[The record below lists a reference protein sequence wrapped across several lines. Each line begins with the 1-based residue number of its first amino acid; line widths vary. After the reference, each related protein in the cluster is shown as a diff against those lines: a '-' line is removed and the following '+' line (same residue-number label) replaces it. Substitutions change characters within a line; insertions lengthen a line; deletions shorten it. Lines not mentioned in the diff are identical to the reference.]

1 MGKKNN
7 VVSLDKSF
15 FNFNTAP
22 TVERLEHELKR
33 VRASLSDSMGAFKEH
48 LAKHGLCPDQI
59 VPDGKRHRFP
69 VDGDTGNEQSGWYIF
84 YGDNWP
90 AGAFGC
96 WRGSLSIDKAQSTWA
111 ADRPLDDSS
120 PADDAA
126 RRERIAEMSRIRE
139 EQQQAFYAEGRE
151 RASEIWSSAHEAE
164 DHPYLKAKGVKGYGL
179 RVERGAL
186 CIPAYTID
194 GTLRG
199 LQRIYWD
206 AKDGSFAKRFS
217 EGTEK
222 RGSFAHIPG
231 ETDRI
236 IIGEG
241 YATMATIRE
250 ATGATCIV
258 AWDCGNLTNVAKA
271 WRERMPDATI
281 IIAGDNDPNG
291 AGQKHAKE
299 AADAIGARCIIA
311 DVSGVPGGTDFND
324 VAAAKGV
331 EEVTRQF
338 AMFGDYRINILEC
351 SYDEYDSPAPEHEW
365 LVQGILPLGALVVLA
380 AAGGTGKGIATLD
393 LGLQVAGAE
402 PDPACIDLCPPMAF
416 GNRIVRH
423 GPVVLM
429 YAEDCKKELHRR
441 IQGAGRPRPKY
452 PFHPVPVVDKGGV
465 KPLFINSDN
474 GIQETDE
481 WREWV
486 RQIKAIR
493 PVLVVIDPMS
503 SFMAVDI
510 NSKPEVG
517 QQVQNKLAAL
527 ASELN
532 CSIIIAHHMNKSV
545 ITSAEEARNAIRG
558 TSGLVD
564 GARGAYAMWPLLG
577 RAETRAKRICHIL
590 DIEYKPKRVVMG
602 ALVKDN
608 FPGDTNEHIYVRNDN
623 GLLVERSE
631 QIKALSSDNDSI
643 AMDILLDAI
652 EEQASAGNPFTVS
665 GRESGLFERNYDLPE
680 ELRSLG
686 RDKIRALAERLLVE
700 KKLVKC
706 AAKGSKTRQFL
717 DVPNGNFAV
726 GLVS

>member
-1 MGKKNN
+1 MRTTPTSN
-7 VVSLDKSF
+7 VFPIDF
-15 FNFNTAP
+15 FDFNKAP
-22 TVERLEHELKR
+22 TIAQLEQELKR
-33 VRASLSDSMGAFKEH
+33 VRASLAEAMRSFKEH
-48 LAKHGLCPDQI
+48 LAKFNLFPDQI

-69 VDGDTGNEQSGWYIF
+69 VEGDTGSEQSGWYVF
-84 YGDNWP
+84 HGDRWP

-96 WRGSLSIDKAQSTWA
+96 WRGSLSIDKAQSTWT
-111 ADRPLDDSS
+111 ADKPMDDAS
-120 PADDAA
+120 PADEDV
-126 RRERIAEMSRIRE
+126 RRERIAEMARIRE
-139 EQQQAFYAEGRE
+139 EQQQEFYAEGRA
-151 RASEIWSSAHEAE
+151 RAAEIWSSAREAE
-164 DHPYLKAKGVKGYGL
+164 SHPYLTAKGVQGHSL

-206 AKDGSFAKRFS
+206 AKDGKFAKRFS

-231 ETDRI
+231 EKDRI

-241 YATMATIRE
+241 YATMATVRE

-271 WRERMPDATI
+271 WRERLPDATI

-291 AGQKHAKE
+291 TGQRTAKE
-299 AADAIGARCIIA
+299 AADAIGARCIIV
-311 DVSGVPGGTDFND
+311 DVSEVPGATDFND
-324 VAAAKGV
+324 VAAAKGI

-402 PDPACIDLCPPMAF
+402 PEPTCIDLCPPMAF

-465 KPLFINSDN
+465 KPLFTNSDS

-532 CSIIIAHHMNKSV
+532 CSIIIAHHMNKSM
-545 ITSAEEARNAIRG
+545 ITSSEEARNAIRG

-577 RAETRAKRICHIL
+577 RAETRAKRICHML
-590 DIEYKPKRVVMG
+590 EIEYKPKRVVMG

-623 GLLVERSE
+623 GLLVEMSPR
-631 QIKALSSDNDSI
+631 IRDLSRDSDEY
-643 AMDILLDAI
+643 AMDLLCDDIA
-652 EEQASAGNPFTVS
+652 AKATAGKPYTVS
-665 GRESGLFERNYDLPE
+665 GKDTGLHERSYELPE
-680 ELRSLG
+680 DLRHLSRDKLRS
-686 RDKIRALAERLLVE
+686 LAERLLAE
-700 KKLVKC
+700 QLIVKC
-706 AAKGSKTRQFL
+706 AAKGSKAHKFL
-717 DVPNGNFAV
+717 DVPNGDFAV
-726 GLVS
+726 GLAQ

>member
-1 MGKKNN
+1 MG
-7 VVSLDKSF
+7 DIYAIGGGYF
-15 FNFNTAP
+15 DFNKAP
-22 TVERLEHELKR
+22 TIAQLEQELKR
-33 VRASLSDSMGAFKEH
+33 VRASLSDSMRDFKEH
-48 LAKHGLCPDQI
+48 LAKHGLFPDQI

-69 VDGDTGNEQSGWYIF
+69 VDGDAGSEQSGWYVF
-84 YGDNWP
+84 HGDRWP

-96 WRGSLSIDKAQSTWA
+96 WRGSLSIDKAQSTWT
-111 ADRPLDDSS
+111 ADKPMDDAS
-120 PADDAA
+120 PADEDA
-126 RRERIAEMSRIRE
+126 RRERISEMARIRE
-139 EQQQAFYAEGRE
+139 EQQQEFYAEGRA
-151 RASEIWSSAHEAE
+151 RAAEIWSSAYEAE
-164 DHPYLKAKGVKGYGL
+164 SHPYLTAKGVQGHSL

-194 GTLRG
+194 GTMRG
-199 LQRIYWD
+199 LQRIYWV
-206 AKDGSFAKRFS
+206 AKDGKFAKRFS

-231 ETDRI
+231 EEDRI

-241 YATMATIRE
+241 YATMATVRE

-271 WRERMPDATI
+271 WRERYRSATI

-291 AGQKHAKE
+291 TGQKHAKE
-299 AADAIGARCIIA
+299 AADAIGARCIIV
-311 DVSGVPGGTDFND
+311 DVSEVPGATDFND
-324 VAAAKGV
+324 VASAKGI

-393 LGLQVAGAE
+393 LGLQVAGAKPE
-402 PDPACIDLCPPMAF
+402 PTCIDLCPPMAF
-416 GNRIVRH
+416 GNKIVRH

-465 KPLFINSDN
+465 KPLFINSDS

-532 CSIIIAHHMNKSV
+532 CSIIIAHHMNKSM
-545 ITSAEEARNAIRG
+545 ITSSEEARNAIRG

-577 RAETRAKRICHIL
+577 RAEGRAKRICHML
-590 DIEYKPKRVVMG
+590 EIEYKPKRVVMG

-631 QIKALSSDNDSI
+631 QIKVLSRDNDFI
-643 AMDILLDAI
+643 AMETLLDAI

-680 ELRSLG
+680 ELRSLS
-686 RDKIRALAERLLVE
+686 RDKIRSLAERLLSQ
-700 KKLVKC
+700 KRLVKC
-706 AAKGSKTRQFL
+706 VAKGSKTRQFL